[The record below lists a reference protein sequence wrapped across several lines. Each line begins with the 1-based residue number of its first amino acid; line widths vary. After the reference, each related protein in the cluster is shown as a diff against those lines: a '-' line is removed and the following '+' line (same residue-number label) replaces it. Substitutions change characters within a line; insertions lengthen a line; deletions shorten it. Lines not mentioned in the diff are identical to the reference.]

1 MPAVLHTF
9 ATRNACLEALAD
21 ELVTRLRRA
30 IAGQGRASLLLPGGS
45 SPAPLL
51 PLLAAAELDWSRVM
65 ASPSDER
72 WVAAGDEQSNLR
84 LLRAGVPGAQWLD
97 PRQGSTPEQ
106 AAQRWGEQL
115 QSWLPMTAVLL
126 GMGEDGHFASLFPG
140 MPGLEA
146 ALDRAAEPAALPAQ
160 APSEPRLRLTPNL
173 ALLRRSDWLGL
184 LLFGSAK
191 RSLLE
196 QAQQG
201 LGDWPVRQLLEQSV
215 PVQVYWAE

>member
-1 MPAVLHTF
+1 MTLHWKSF
-9 ATRNACLEALAD
+9 GSREACLRALAED
-21 ELVTRLRRA
+21 LVEQLQTRE
-30 IAGQGRASLLLPGGS
+30 QPSLLLPGGS
-45 SPAPLL
+45 SPQALL
-51 PLLAAAELDWSRVM
+51 PLLAAQPLDWSRVR

-72 WVAAGDEQSNLR
+72 WVPAEDAASNLR
-84 LLRAGVPGAQWLD
+84 LLSAGLSEAQWLD
-97 PRQGSTPEQ
+97 PRQGSTPEH

-115 QSWLPMTAVLL
+115 QSWLPLTAVLL
-126 GMGEDGHFASLFPG
+126 GMGEDGHFASLFPD
-140 MPGLEA
+140 MPGLAA
-146 ALDRAAEPAALPAQ
+146 ALDAGAEPTALPAQ

-184 LLFGSAK
+184 LVFGSAK
-191 RSLLE
+191 RALLE

>member
-1 MPAVLHTF
+1 MPIVLHTF
-9 ATRNACLEALAD
+9 ATRSACLQALAD
-21 ELVTRLRRA
+21 DLVSHLQRA
-30 IAGQGRASLLLPGGS
+30 VAGQGRASLLLPGGS

-51 PLLAAAELDWSRVM
+51 PLLAAAGLDWSRVL

-72 WVAAGDEQSNLR
+72 WVPAEGEQSNLR
-84 LLRAGVPGAQWLD
+84 LLRAGVPDAQWLD
-97 PRQGSTPEQ
+97 PRQGPTPEQ

-115 QSWLPMTAVLL
+115 QAWLPLTAVLL

-146 ALDRAAEPAALPAQ
+146 ALDEAAEPAALPAL

-173 ALLRRSDWLGL
+173 ALLRRTDWLGL

-191 RSLLE
+191 RALLE
-196 QAQQG
+196 QAQRG
-201 LGDWPVRQLLEQSV
+201 LGNWPVCQLLESSG

>member
-9 ATRNACLEALAD
+9 ATRSACLQALAD
-21 ELVTRLRRA
+21 ELVTHLQRA
-30 IAGQGRASLLLPGGS
+30 VAGQGRASLLLPGGS

-51 PLLAAAELDWSRVM
+51 PLLSAAELDWSRVM

-72 WVAAGDEQSNLR
+72 WVPAEDERSNLR

-106 AAQRWGEQL
+106 AARHWGGQL
-115 QSWLPMTAVLL
+115 QSWLPLTAVLL

-184 LLFGSAK
+184 LVFGGAK
-191 RSLLE
+191 RALLE

-201 LGDWPVRQLLEQSV
+201 QGDWPVRKLLESGV
-215 PVQVYWAE
+215 VQVYWAE